1 MIYHCSKCRDF
12 EILRMLIRQ
21 EEVTEQERE
30 AEMRDTEMML
40 ADRIRKV
47 SIDPFLL
54 DLIDRIRKVEM
65 FKLL

>member
-1 MIYHCSKCRDF
+1 
-12 EILRMLIRQ
+12 MLIRQ

-54 DLIDRIRKVEM
+54 DLIDRIWKVQI